1 MLSESDLHDY
11 QQRGVDFL
19 YERDEAL
26 LLVKMG
32 GGKTVI
38 SATALVELL
47 EQGEINRAL
56 IAAPKRVAELVWP
69 AELTKW
75 EHLKHLVPSLAFGTP
90 AKRRKAFA
98 EHRHIVI
105 IGSDNLIWAIN
116 EGLLD
121 DIDALILDDCMPRGH
136 TGVLFKA
143 LEDVDVKIRW
153 GMTGTVTS
161 NYSITDLRARVH
173 CVDQG
178 RHLGRSMSHFRQQH
192 MRKTGPNAWGWLPK
206 RGALE
211 KVMDRIK
218 DLSYVV
224 ETYDGL
230 PDVVINDIWVE
241 LPPAAREAYDEMEE
255 TFEWQDVEAVG
266 EGVQVSK
273 LQQIANGFLYGPM
286 AIHNIHEAKL
296 DATEEILESSDES
309 MLIVYQYVQDLVM
322 LRSRWEGP
330 DLATNDTAYD
340 DWRAREL
347 DLLYLHPQSAGHG
360 LNLQPGGN
368 TIIFYGLPW
377 SLEHYEQ
384 TIARLARQGQEEQQV
399 WVHRVLAR
407 NTIDEDIVRRQE
419 TNCSIREAVEIGLK
433 QRQEKRRRKA
443 T

>member
-11 QQRGVDFL
+11 QQHGIDFAF
-19 YERDEAL
+19 ERDEVL
-26 LLVKMG
+26 VLVKPG

-69 AELTKW
+69 AELQKW
-75 EHLKHLVPSLAFGTP
+75 SHLEHISAAFAFGPP
-90 AKRRKAFA
+90 AKRRKVFA
-98 EHRHIVI
+98 NSRHLTI
-105 IGSDNLIWAIN
+105 ISSDNLIWAIN

-136 TGVLFKA
+136 DSA
-143 LEDVDVKIRW
+143 LVKSLADVDVKIRW
-153 GMTGTVTS
+153 GLTGTITS
-161 NYSITDLRARVH
+161 NHSISDLYTRTYCIDR
-173 CVDQG
+173 G
-178 RHLGRSMSHFRQQH
+178 KRLGRSFEVFRQ
-192 MRKTGPNAWGWLPK
+192 RYYVKRGPNPWDWEPK
-206 RGALE
+206 PGALE
-211 KVMDRIK
+211 QVMDRIK

-273 LQQIANGFLYGPM
+273 LQQIANGFLYGPLE
-286 AIHNIHEAKL
+286 IHDIHEAKL

-309 MLIVYQYVQDLVM
+309 MLVVYQYVQDLVM

-330 DLATNDTAYD
+330 DLATNDTAYE

-407 NTIDEDIVRRQE
+407 DTIDEDIVRRQE
-419 TNCSIREAVEIGLK
+419 TNCSIREAVETGLK

-443 T
+443 A